1 MSVNKVMKN
10 INTLL
15 RFYFVSCVTALF
27 CLLLPGC
34 GVFNTYQKNSD
45 GYYERHYTCCGPQ
58 ALAKAFRLVD
68 QRAGIIYVRDPYI
81 EAEISRRIQDNGIKS
96 KELLSFFNKEA
107 ICITWPSEIKEVAEQ
122 YGFEIITLKEFEKLD
137 PEKDV
142 VIVLVHSKI
151 NNYHWLVFPIDDPQ
165 YYYGINT
172 KIDKI
177 YLLKKN
183 EQKR

>member
-1 MSVNKVMKN
+1 MKN

-27 CLLLPGC
+27 CLVLPGC
-34 GVFNTYQKNSD
+34 GVFDAYQKNSD
-45 GYYERHYTCCGPQ
+45 GYYEKHYNCCGPI
-58 ALAKAFRLVD
+58 ALEKALNLFWSRPHDGV
-68 QRAGIIYVRDPYI
+68 IYCFKKPFDRG
-81 EAEISRRIQDNGIKS
+81 EISRAIQEDGMGL
-96 KELLSFFNKEA
+96 KEALAFFHKDA

-137 PEKDV
+137 PKKDV
-142 VIVLVHSKI
+142 AIVLVHSKI

-165 YYYGINT
+165 YYYGTNT